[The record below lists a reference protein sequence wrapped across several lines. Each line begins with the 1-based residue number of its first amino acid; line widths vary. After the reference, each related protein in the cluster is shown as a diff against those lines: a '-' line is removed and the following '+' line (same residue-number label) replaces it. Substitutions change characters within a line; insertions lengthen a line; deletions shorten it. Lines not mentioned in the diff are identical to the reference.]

1 MAIIGP
7 IWKWD
12 AVDVAASIRSGL
24 ISSREA
30 VQASLDRLAAV
41 NPLINAVTVVHAE
54 LALAQADDADRAVR
68 CGDALGLL
76 HGVPMTTK
84 ENVDQTGAATSHGVV
99 AFKDNIAS
107 ADSPAIANLRKSG
120 AIVIG
125 RTNMSAFAMRWHTD
139 NDLHGPTWNP
149 WDRLV
154 TAGGSSGGAAASLA
168 AGITALAHGNDY
180 GGSIRYPA
188 YCCGVVGL
196 KPTLGRVP
204 HFNPSAKE
212 ERSLTAQLFSVQGP
226 MARRVR
232 DLRVALQAM
241 SPGDACDPS
250 WVPAPL
256 EGPTLGRPIRVAMT
270 VNPSGLGVHPAVEE
284 AVRKAADVL
293 IRAGYEVEEV
303 EPPDTDAVADLW
315 WQLAWWEI
323 NALSGAAIQ
332 KFGDDGVKRAIEMYV
347 ESAPKVDLQAYM
359 RGVAARATHLR
370 KWLQFLE
377 RYPLILGPVSAELPF
392 LVDFDLQPGLDGET
406 LRRAQRL
413 LIAVNLLGLPAV
425 AVPTGLSNGIPVGV
439 QLIGSPFKEDLCLD
453 AAEVIE
459 AELKLDTPIDPRMTV
474 PVAPS

>member
-1 MAIIGP
+1 MIGP

-12 AVDVAASIRSGL
+12 AVDVALGIRSGL

-41 NPLINAVTVVHAE
+41 NPSINAVTVVQAEHA
-54 LALAQADDADRAVR
+54 LSQADDADRAVLR
-68 CGDALGLL
+68 GDALGLL
-76 HGVPMTTK
+76 HGVPLTIK
-84 ENVDQTGAATSHGVV
+84 ENVDQAGAATSHGVV

-107 ADSPAIANLRKSG
+107 ADSPPVANLREAG

-139 NDLHGPTWNP
+139 NDLHGPTYNP
-149 WDRLV
+149 WNRSV

-188 YCCGVVGL
+188 YCCGLVGI

-241 SPGDACDPS
+241 SLGDARDPS

-256 EGPTLGRPIRVAMT
+256 EGPKLGRPIRVAMT
-270 VNPSGLGVHPAVEE
+270 TNPSQLGVHPAVEE
-284 AVRKAADVL
+284 AVRKAGDAL
-293 IRAGYEVEEV
+293 ARAGYEVEEV
-303 EPPDTDAVADLW
+303 EPPDTDGVAELW
-315 WQLAWWEI
+315 WRLAWWEI
-323 NALSGAAIQ
+323 NELSGSGIQ
-332 KFGDDGVKRAIEMYV
+332 RFGDEGVKRSIEMYV
-347 ESAPKVDLQAYM
+347 ESTPKVDLQAYM
-359 RGVAARATHLR
+359 KGVAARATHLR

-392 LVDFDLQPGLDGET
+392 LIDFDLQPGLTGET
-406 LRRAQRL
+406 IRRAQRL

-439 QLIGSPFKEDLCLD
+439 QIIGSQFREDLCLD

-459 AELKLDTPIDPRMTV
+459 AQLKLDTPIEPRL
-474 PVAPS
+474 

>member
-1 MAIIGP
+1 MATTGP

-12 AVDVAASIRSGL
+12 AVDVASGIRSGL

-41 NPLINAVTVVHAE
+41 NPSINAVTVVHAE

-68 CGDALGLL
+68 RRDALGLL
-76 HGVPMTTK
+76 HGIPITTK
-84 ENVDQTGAATSHGVV
+84 ENVDQAGAATSHGVV
-99 AFKDNIAS
+99 AFKNNIAT
-107 ADSPAIANLRKSG
+107 ADSPAVANLRKAG

-149 WDRLV
+149 WNRLV
-154 TAGGSSGGAAASLA
+154 TAGGSSGGAAAALA
-168 AGITALAHGNDY
+168 VGITALAHGNDY

-212 ERSLTAQLFSVQGP
+212 ERTLTAQLFSVQGP

-232 DLRVALQAM
+232 DLRVGLQAM
-241 SPGDACDPS
+241 SAGDTRDPS
-250 WVPAPL
+250 WVPAAL
-256 EGPTLGRPIRVAMT
+256 EGPKSGRPIRVAMT
-270 VNPSGLGVHPAVEE
+270 VNPSQLGVHAAVGE
-284 AVRKAADVL
+284 AVRKAADAL
-293 IRAGYEVEEV
+293 ARAGYEVEEV
-303 EPPDTDAVADLW
+303 EPPDTDAAAELW
-315 WQLAWWEI
+315 WRLAWWEI
-323 NALSGAAIQ
+323 NELSRAGIQ
-332 KFGDDGVKRAIEMYV
+332 KFGDEGVKRSIEMYV

-359 RGVAARATHLR
+359 RAVAARATHLR

-392 LVDFDLQPGLDGET
+392 LVDFDLQPGLSGET

-413 LIAVNLLGLPAV
+413 LIAVNLLGLPSV
-425 AVPTGLSNGIPVGV
+425 AVPTGLSNDTPVGV
-439 QLIGSPFKEDLCLD
+439 QLIGSPFREDLCLD

-459 AELKLDTPIDPRMTV
+459 EQFRLDTPIDPR
-474 PVAPS
+474 P